1 MPEIINVYQITTN
14 DGLVEVEELDNG
26 IKVETLIE
34 PSAEYLQK
42 LADQPPAQPPE
53 PNQDD
58 YLLDLDYRLSMT
70 ELGL

>member
-1 MPEIINVYQITTN
+1 MHEIYRINTE

-26 IKVETLIE
+26 IKMETLIE
-34 PSAEYLQK
+34 PSEAYLQR
-42 LADQPPAQPPE
+42 LAEQPGPPPPE

-58 YLLDLDYRLSMT
+58 YLLDLDFRICMI